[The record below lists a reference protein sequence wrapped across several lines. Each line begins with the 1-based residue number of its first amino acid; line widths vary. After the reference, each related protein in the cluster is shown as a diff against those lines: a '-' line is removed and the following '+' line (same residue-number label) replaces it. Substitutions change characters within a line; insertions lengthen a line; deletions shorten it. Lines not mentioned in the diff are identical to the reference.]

1 VSALR
6 ERLVVKVK
14 NLRDF
19 LAHVDRA
26 DRVYYYQRG
35 SYLLALASNFLWE
48 GTLSGQPEELVRK
61 WEEVKSY
68 KGVEVEQFLDA
79 WEAADFLKSI
89 TAKG

>member
-1 VSALR
+1 MSALR
-6 ERLVVKVK
+6 ERVVVKVK
-14 NLRDF
+14 HLKDF

-26 DRVYYYQRG
+26 DRVYFYQRG
-35 SYLLALASNFLWE
+35 DYLLAIASNFLWE
-48 GTLSGQPEELVRK
+48 GLLSELPKELVEK

-79 WEAADFLKSI
+79 WEAADFLKSV

>member
-1 VSALR
+1 MSALR

-14 NLRDF
+14 NLKDF

-26 DRVYYYQRG
+26 DRVYYYQKG
-35 SYLLALASNFLWE
+35 SYLLAIASNFLWE
-48 GTLSGQPEELVRK
+48 GLLAEQPEELVRK
-61 WEEVKSY
+61 WEEIKAY

-89 TAKG
+89 TARG

>member
-1 VSALR
+1 MSALR

-35 SYLLALASNFLWE
+35 NYLLALASNFLWE
-48 GTLSGQPEELVRK
+48 GLLNEQPEELVRK

>member
-1 VSALR
+1 MSALR
-6 ERLVVKVK
+6 ERVVVKVK
-14 NLRDF
+14 HLKDF

-26 DRVYYYQRG
+26 DRVYFYQRG

-48 GTLSGQPEELVRK
+48 GNLSEQPEELVQR

-89 TAKG
+89 TARG

>member
-6 ERLVVKVK
+6 ERVVVKVK
-14 NLRDF
+14 HLKDF

-26 DRVYYYQRG
+26 DRVYFYQRG
-35 SYLLALASNFLWE
+35 DYLLAIASNFLWE
-48 GTLSGQPEELVRK
+48 GLLKDQPEELVRK

>member
-1 VSALR
+1 MSALR
-6 ERLVVKVK
+6 ERVVVKVK
-14 NLRDF
+14 HLKDF

-26 DRVYYYQRG
+26 DRVYFYQRG
-35 SYLLALASNFLWE
+35 DYLLAIASNFLWE
-48 GTLSGQPEELVRK
+48 GLLKDQPEELVRK